1 MFKSLRWTERFFRL
15 GLWLVALSFAS
26 FLNTLGTRL
35 IEELNLPA
43 PSETDFMDPVRLKE
57 FYAQHD
63 QAVAEQFKIE
73 EKLSKARHEHV
84 AAKANTEAASDTF
97 RNWVSTR
104 EATARPD
111 QDRELIA
118 RTRALDALRGVER
131 NALARVQDIQ
141 VDFEEVQRKR
151 SLVSDKFTA
160 LQKLAAEPYDA
171 ALAKIQRREFVARI
185 SVLLAVM
192 ALAIWLWTKQRKS
205 RWWPFVWGYIW
216 FAAFAFYVQALPY
229 LPLYDEYVRSIL
241 GICITLL
248 IGWRA
253 IVSLQRYRV
262 RQAASEGL
270 PDGERRAL
278 LGYERALARLKKGV
292 CPGCER
298 RVDLKDE
305 KTDYCPHCG
314 IGPFGK
320 CYCCSGR
327 KSMFNRFCFA
337 CGTSAADVPAD

>member
-205 RWWPFVWGYIW
+205 RWWPFVWGYLVCRVCLLRPG
-216 FAAFAFYVQALPY
+216 AALLASLRRVRALYPRHLHNLADWMAGHRIAAALP
-229 LPLYDEYVRSIL
+229 RTT
-241 GICITLL
+241 GGFRRTA
-248 IGWRA
+248 GW
-253 IVSLQRYRV
+253 
-262 RQAASEGL
+262 
-270 PDGERRAL
+270 
-278 LGYERALARLKKGV
+278 
-292 CPGCER
+292 
-298 RVDLKDE
+298 
-305 KTDYCPHCG
+305 
-314 IGPFGK
+314 
-320 CYCCSGR
+320 
-327 KSMFNRFCFA
+327 
-337 CGTSAADVPAD
+337 